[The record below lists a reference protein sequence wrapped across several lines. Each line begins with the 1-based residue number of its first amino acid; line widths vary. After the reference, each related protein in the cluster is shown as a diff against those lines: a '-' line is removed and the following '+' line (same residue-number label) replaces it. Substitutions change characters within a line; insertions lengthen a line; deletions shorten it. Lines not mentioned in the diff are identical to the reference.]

1 MITLLTI
8 IFILVC
14 VLLITVVL
22 LQKGRGG
29 GLGIIGGGGSQS
41 AFGTR
46 TGDVFTWV
54 TIALVVVFLTLAIGA
69 SKLCRPAPGRV
80 SDPIFIPPP
89 RPISSPHRH
98 TQPKKG
104 VFSLTHRP
112 KNTVGTPEKGR
123 RREKRAAPA
132 RFEGYREGRFHP
144 PLEATS
150 PYSPPPDGGFP
161 GGRVGRPLWASSQ
174 ASRSRSSQSLRRPRR
189 IGGGSWPRR
198 RR

>member
-89 RPISSPHRH
+89 RPISKPILVTIRCPTANAEIFYTTDGSEP
-98 TQPKKG
+98 T
-104 VFSLTHRP
+104 
-112 KNTVGTPEKGR
+112 
-123 RREKRAAPA
+123 RE
-132 RFEGYREGRFHP
+132 
-144 PLEATS
+144 
-150 PYSPPPDGGFP
+150 
-161 GGRVGRPLWASSQ
+161 
-174 ASRSRSSQSLRRPRR
+174 SLR
-189 IGGGSWPRR
+189 
-198 RR
+198 